1 MILLIYNWSPPL
13 LYFGTSYIVQLRKHF
28 HESTAQQTWKWET
41 WKLSHTRFSLK
52 LSIWYIITKTVWFYN
67 YMYIQ
72 FLQVNWFPS
81 LNFRH
86 PLKSKVCLKFIQRF
100 LWIDFHHCCYQLIK
114 ITWLITIFI
123 DFYFYILATLG
134 FNYTRNYMH
143 HCYFERA
150 AGLNRE
156 KLGAHK
162 AEDDFKPH
170 GFEEKIRF
178 FRFF

>member
-41 WKLSHTRFSLK
+41 WKLSHTSFSLK

-72 FLQVNWFPS
+72 FSQASITRNTKSVNWFPS

-86 PLKSKVCLKFIQRF
+86 PLELKGCLKFIQRF
-100 LWIDFHHCCYQLIK
+100 PWLDFHHFHYQLIK
-114 ITWLITIFI
+114 ITWLLMIFNDF
-123 DFYFYILATLG
+123 DFYLLATLG
-134 FNYTRNYMH
+134 FNYIWNYTDVILK
-143 HCYFERA
+143 ERQV
-150 AGLNRE
+150 
-156 KLGAHK
+156 
-162 AEDDFKPH
+162 
-170 GFEEKIRF
+170 
-178 FRFF
+178 

>member
-1 MILLIYNWSPPL
+1 MSEIHSKISLDRFSPL
-13 LYFGTSYIVQLRKHF
+13 LL
-28 HESTAQQTWKWET
+28 STDKN
-41 WKLSHTRFSLK
+41 H
-52 LSIWYIITKTVWFYN
+52 
-67 YMYIQ
+67 
-72 FLQVNWFPS
+72 
-81 LNFRH
+81 
-86 PLKSKVCLKFIQRF
+86 
-100 LWIDFHHCCYQLIK
+100 LIAN
-114 ITWLITIFI
+114 
-123 DFYFYILATLG
+123 DFYFYPLATLG

>member
-1 MILLIYNWSPPL
+1 MKIDKLDCCVKSIIYRFFMILLIYNWSPPL

-67 YMYIQ
+67 YMNIQ

-86 PLKSKVCLKFIQRF
+86 PLESKGCLKFIQRF
-100 LWIDFHHCCYQLIK
+100 PWIDFHHCCYQLIK

-123 DFYFYILATLG
+123 FIYWLLWDLTTPETTCTIVILKG
-134 FNYTRNYMH
+134 QQV
-143 HCYFERA
+143 
-150 AGLNRE
+150 
-156 KLGAHK
+156 
-162 AEDDFKPH
+162 
-170 GFEEKIRF
+170 
-178 FRFF
+178 

>member
-1 MILLIYNWSPPL
+1 M
-13 LYFGTSYIVQLRKHF
+13 
-28 HESTAQQTWKWET
+28 

-52 LSIWYIITKTVWFYN
+52 LSVWYIITKTVWFYN
-67 YMYIQ
+67 YMYIR
-72 FLQVNWFPS
+72 FLQAASITRNTTLVNWFPS

-114 ITWLITIFI
+114 ITWLIKIFI

-134 FNYTRNYMH
+134 FHYTRNYMH